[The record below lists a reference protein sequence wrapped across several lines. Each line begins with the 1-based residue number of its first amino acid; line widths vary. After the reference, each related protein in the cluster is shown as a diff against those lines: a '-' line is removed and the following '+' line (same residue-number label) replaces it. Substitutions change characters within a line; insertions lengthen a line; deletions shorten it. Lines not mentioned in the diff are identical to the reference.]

1 MNTKKTE
8 KPFVTVQSI
17 SSFSLRMPVTTVLKS
32 VCRMAS
38 WQKKKLVQNL
48 HKLLTTEKPIN
59 IIQDKNYQ
67 SIVFVVGQTK
77 FFPILFWTSR
87 MLPILLRRKIR
98 ECS

>member
-17 SSFSLRMPVTTVLKS
+17 SSFSLRMPVPTVLKS

-67 SIVFVVGQTK
+67 SDFDRLMAETAETK
-77 FFPILFWTSR
+77 YPN
-87 MLPILLRRKIR
+87 
-98 ECS
+98 